1 MNMGNPPYFSLLDIY
16 QSIFNTVRTVWY
28 RAYRDTKLTRQG
40 TRVDEKGSCY
50 GVQLTTS
57 MPDRYRRACMA
68 LLGPNVDAWGNTD
81 NDTAYHDL
89 FEGRISPSSKG
100 GRFNHTL
107 YAISQVDESALIKAA
122 RLLQETYARSA
133 NNYRKGFEE
142 NVALSDEQ
150 INVIKESLT
159 SFVTDKLYNDKDGV
173 SILKTICDFFP
184 KDSAG
189 KVVLNE
195 NVEIAFQIYTAIIY
209 CATSCYIRQNFGS
222 TDINGKDGV
231 ERAEYLDDTIK
242 KYINQ
247 IKTETPRK
255 TKQAEDAAV
264 PPPSLDPEEE
274 LQIVEAE
281 IRDLDLQEKAE
292 ALALHELSRVLFA
305 NIEEDKLSEEEI
317 KRVKKIWAKYK
328 KHFSPKFLQ
337 MEGDIIRK
345 LRWGKRA
352 EVEILIELFK
362 LLQELSRLQCFG
374 EKLEED
380 RLDMVDLQGY
390 LEMREN
396 DKESLREK

>member
-231 ERAEYLDDTIK
+231 ERAEHLDDTIK

-264 PPPSLDPEEE
+264 PPPSLDPEKE
-274 LQIVEAE
+274 LQIVEGA
-281 IRDLDLQEKAE
+281 IRDLDLQEMEAE
-292 ALALHELSRVLFA
+292 LGAHMLHELSGILYA

-317 KRVKKIWAKYK
+317 DRIKDIYSNYYELVPSRILNKMNEFLDGMRGKKKSEVVIWLAVYDLLK
-328 KHFSPKFLQ
+328 
-337 MEGDIIRK
+337 
-345 LRWGKRA
+345 
-352 EVEILIELFK
+352 ELF
-362 LLQELSRLQCFG
+362 QQRRFG
-374 EKLEED
+374 KDLGKDYANMRDLNKILE
-380 RLDMVDLQGY
+380 G
-390 LEMREN
+390 
-396 DKESLREK
+396 KETYKGL